1 MRRTVKVIL
10 VSLLTT
16 VFLVG
21 CSKGPQENSYNKK
34 GELDIVTTFYPVY
47 EFTKQ
52 IVGNEGKVSLLVP
65 AGAEPHDY
73 EPSAKD
79 MAHIQDADAFV
90 YHDENMEMW
99 VPKAQKSWKKGS
111 PNVIQGTKNMILVP
125 GDDSHS
131 HEHDHEEEHHHELD
145 PHTWLAPSLAIKEVE
160 SIRDQLNQI
169 YPEKKSVFDSNAQTY
184 LTELEQLDKRYKAS
198 LSQAKQK
205 TFVTQHA
212 AFGYLALEYDLIQ
225 EPIAGLSPDREPTAA
240 KLAELKDFI
249 KEHDTRH
256 IYFEENV
263 NAKIA
268 KTLADETNVTLSIL
282 NPLES
287 LTQEKMDKG
296 ENYVSVMEDNLVSLE
311 KTTQRASSKKV
322 KKATETLHKTVSN
335 GYFEDKD
342 VMDRSLADYEG
353 RWQSVY
359 PLLQKGALDQV
370 FDYKSKVTKDMTAE
384 EYKNY
389 YTQGYQT
396 DVDKVVISGNTMD
409 FIVNG
414 EHHSYTYHYKGYEIL
429 TYKKGNRGVRFI
441 FETDD
446 KEAGRF
452 KYVQFSD
459 HGIAPK
465 RAEHFHIY
473 FGGESQEAL
482 LKEVTHWPTY
492 YPEALSQ
499 HDIAQEMIAH

>member
-1 MRRTVKVIL
+1 MTRKIKVIIASML
-10 VSLLTT
+10 ATGL
-16 VFLVG
+16 FMG
-21 CSKGPQENSYNKK
+21 CSKGIEEKSHQKK
-34 GELDIVTTFYPVY
+34 GDLDIVTTFYPVY

-52 IVGNEGKVSLLVP
+52 IVGQEGNVSLLVP
-65 AGAEPHDY
+65 AGSEPHDY

-79 MAHIQDADAFV
+79 MAHIQDADVFV

-99 VPKAQKSWKKGS
+99 VPKAQKSWKEGS
-111 PNVIQGTKNMILVP
+111 PNVIQGTKNMILLP
-125 GDDSHS
+125 GDDSHD
-131 HEHDHEEEHHHELD
+131 HDHEKEEHHHELD

-160 SIRDQLNQI
+160 SIRDQLIQE
-169 YPEKKSVFDSNAQTY
+169 YPEKKQAFNSNAQAY
-184 LTELEQLDKRYKAS
+184 LTELKQLDKRYKDR
-198 LSQAKQK
+198 LGQAKER

-212 AFGYLALEYDLIQ
+212 AFGYLALEYNLVQ
-225 EPIAGLSPDREPTAA
+225 EPIAGLSPEKEPTAA

-249 KEHDTRH
+249 EEHDISH

-268 KTLADETNVTLSIL
+268 KTLADETKVALAVL

-287 LTQEKMDKG
+287 LSQEKIDNG

-311 KTTQRASSKKV
+311 KTTQRESRKKEN
-322 KKATETLHKTVSN
+322 KATETLHKTVSN
-335 GYFEDKD
+335 GYFEDNEVK
-342 VMDRSLADYEG
+342 DRSLDDYEG
-353 RWQSVY
+353 NWQSVY

-370 FDYKSKVTKDMTAE
+370 FEYKAKMTKDMTAE
-384 EYKNY
+384 EYKDY
-389 YTQGYQT
+389 YTKGYQT
-396 DVDKVVISGNTMD
+396 DVDKVVISGDTMD

-414 EHHSYTYHYKGYEIL
+414 EHHSYTYTYKGHEIL

-446 KEAGRF
+446 EEAGRF

-465 RAEHFHIY
+465 KAEHFHIY

-482 LKEVTHWPTY
+482 FKEVTHWPTY
-492 YPEALSQ
+492 YPEELSQ
-499 HDIAQEMIAH
+499 HDVAQEMIAH